1 MKKIFLILLF
11 AFLFA
16 FSVDASTGFIPG
28 QIWYSSEEFKEGKTI
43 NIYTVV
49 WNGEEKTIDMKVDFY
64 DSNTLLGTRDISIS
78 PNSTKQVS
86 ISWRITPGSHT
97 IFAKITS
104 SAIGGSNTSVSLKN
118 SETDRDSFFVPVTIV
133 TSSGDE
139 VTSGDIIENQIDKAS
154 AKIIDSVPSSVSE
167 PVLNIF
173 SSVEEFR
180 ENSSSK
186 INEAKE
192 NSKKNIEIFKQENSN
207 NTENKEASL
216 QDLNKKDGDV
226 EKEENNNKLNLNKD
240 SVKKPLEY
248 VKFFLF
254 SFISFIFSNKIVF
267 YLLIIF
273 LIFLIA
279 RFIYRKIRKQ

>member
-86 ISWRITPGSHT
+86 ISWRITSGSHT

-104 SAIGGSNTSVSLKN
+104 SAIGGSNTSVFLKN

-207 NTENKEASL
+207 NTENKEISL
-216 QDLNKKDGDV
+216 QNDN
-226 EKEENNNKLNLNKD
+226 
-240 SVKKPLEY
+240 
-248 VKFFLF
+248 
-254 SFISFIFSNKIVF
+254 
-267 YLLIIF
+267 
-273 LIFLIA
+273 
-279 RFIYRKIRKQ
+279 

>member
-86 ISWRITPGSHT
+86 ISWRITSGSHT

-104 SAIGGSNTSVSLKN
+104 SAIEGSNTSVSLKN

-216 QDLNKKDGDV
+216 QDVNKKDGDV